1 MANQLCFA
9 AAHEAGNQQQFDN
22 TQGLDKQSNEDLS
35 KAIPTENSSD
45 KAKLS
50 LKGKIA
56 RSYNNWA
63 AKKCEQVVKNGWG

>member
-9 AAHEAGNQQQFDN
+9 AAHEAGNQQQNDN
-22 TQGLDKQSNEDLS
+22 AQG

-50 LKGKIA
+50 LKEKIA